1 MNDFTLG
8 LFEKEGVKV
17 VFDRIKVSARF
28 VRNGRQKNGI
38 LSYGIRLERS
48 THEAE
53 VKEVTYE
60 KDTEMYH
67 LGVA

>member
-17 VFDRIKVSARF
+17 VFDGIKVSAGF

-38 LSYGIRLERS
+38 LSYGIR
-48 THEAE
+48 
-53 VKEVTYE
+53 
-60 KDTEMYH
+60 
-67 LGVA
+67 